1 MSSDSPSLY
10 PVVLKVAGRRVLV
23 VGGGPVAASKLA
35 ALVAAGARVRVVA
48 PHVAGEIASEGVEV
62 ERREFAASD
71 LDDAWFVVAAATP
84 AVNRQVADAAESRR
98 VFVNAVDDLA
108 SATAYLGGVVRKAG
122 VTLAIST
129 DGRAPALAGLLREGL
144 ESVLPDDLAAWQQV
158 ASDARRH
165 WKAAAVPMEGRRP
178 LLLDAIN
185 RLYEARRPTAPE
197 VDA

>member
-1 MSSDSPSLY
+1 
-10 PVVLKVAGRRVLV
+10 
-23 VGGGPVAASKLA
+23 
-35 ALVAAGARVRVVA
+35 
-48 PHVAGEIASEGVEV
+48 
-62 ERREFAASD
+62 
-71 LDDAWFVVAAATP
+71 
-84 AVNRQVADAAESRR
+84 
-98 VFVNAVDDLA
+98 
-108 SATAYLGGVVRKAG
+108 

-144 ESVLPDDLAAWQQV
+144 EALLPDDLTHWQQV

-185 RLYEARRPTAPE
+185 QLYDARRTAVSG

>member
-1 MSSDSPSLY
+1 MTDAAPALY
-10 PVVLKVAGRRVLV
+10 PVFLKLAGRRVLV

-35 ALVAAGARVRVVA
+35 ALVAAGAHVRVIA
-48 PHVAGEIASEGVEV
+48 PSIVPEIASLVVEL
-62 ERREFAASD
+62 ERRPFAPSD

-84 AVNRQVADAAESRR
+84 EVNRQVADAAESRR

-122 VTLAIST
+122 VTLAVST

-158 ASDARRH
+158 AADARRD
-165 WKAAAVPMEGRRP
+165 WKSAAVPMARRRP

-185 RLYEARRPTAPE
+185 RLYDARRHAARGAE
-197 VDA
+197 A